1 MDKRA
6 IKSKNAIIATFLALI
21 KTKPVERLTVKE
33 LCEKARINKSTFY
46 AHYHDLQDLSAQLE
60 AELVCEI
67 LPSLPRNDLYSLKTS
82 ELFAVDLYQ
91 ALIRYE
97 PQIELLFPNQKKELL
112 ASRLDRAVKTYVW
125 NKYPHLRNR
134 VETEILLTYQIQGAY
149 YTFLNSRN
157 EDQTIVQEVI
167 GRIARALHT
176 LY

>member
-1 MDKRA
+1 MKIMDKRA

-60 AELVCEI
+60 AELVYEI
-67 LPSLPRNDLYSLKTS
+67 LHSLPRNDLYSLKTS

-97 PQIELLFPNQKKELL
+97 PQIELLFPNQKRSCWP
-112 ASRLDRAVKTYVW
+112 AGWTGRSRRMSGTS
-125 NKYPHLRNR
+125 
-134 VETEILLTYQIQGAY
+134 I
-149 YTFLNSRN
+149 
-157 EDQTIVQEVI
+157 
-167 GRIARALHT
+167 RICATVSKRKSC
-176 LY
+176 